1 MDVNSPQ
8 KNLPIALEMI
18 KLVNVIGL
26 NKCGEKMAC
35 KQLQFQGIVNS
46 SKNRKVTMT
55 AMRLTFDKPLIEMT
69 VGLRC
74 SLSAQ
79 NRCTFDG
86 KINIKKA
93 KVFAVA
99 RQVRIRKNFET
110 VENNTRNAV
119 GYITMPKQYQ
129 NLFGNHFFKQHQVRL
144 CTSHL

>member
-18 KLVNVIGL
+18 KFVNVIGPD
-26 NKCGEKMAC
+26 KCGEKMAG
-35 KQLQFQGIVNS
+35 KKLQFQGIVNS

-93 KVFAVA
+93 KVFEVA
-99 RQVRIRKNFET
+99 RQVQISK
-110 VENNTRNAV
+110 NNTRNV
-119 GYITMPKQYQ
+119 VEYITTPKQYQ
-129 NLFGNHFFKQHQVRL
+129 NVFGNLFSNSTK
-144 CTSHL
+144 